1 MQIQILSIQLQ
12 PSPNTFNDNS
22 TGNDQITVTIQMGQ
36 AVEAFCLTA
45 RDTFIGAQPAHLI
58 EGDEHFER
66 TFAHLEGLR
75 GRINSLVTEVFLG
88 HSLRLPITL
97 DDSTLPVQTF
107 VSA

>member
-1 MQIQILSIQLQ
+1 LAEGALMKIQILSIQPQ
-12 PSPNTFNDNS
+12 PSRNTL
-22 TGNDQITVTIQMGQ
+22 TVTIQMGQ

-66 TFAHLEGLR
+66 TFALLEGLR